1 MHLSRLL
8 VGLASCCS
16 RAPSDCKSLL
26 LGAPT
31 RIKAPR
37 LFSQASG
44 LGQVPMSKMEPDKE
58 TLAGDSHKDGFHN
71 GEKEESASE
80 GVVGLERGSEPESP
94 KGNRGQENVET
105 GASNKSVAKQ
115 ESGKR
120 NRKRGRR
127 VDSEQDAEK
136 TKKKKQTQRPNYFVS
151 IPITNTRIR
160 SAVTEVQEALLEREP
175 RLARAMIPVPTLH
188 ITLLVTHLAR
198 QEQVELAAAALAQAE
213 PSLAELLGGAELALP
228 FSGVAHFR
236 NDVVFVALAP
246 GPHRNALHS
255 LAELLCGRLEERGL
269 LEGDARGFEPH
280 LTIMKL
286 SRAPKLRSQGIKRV
300 DPSLYSNYT
309 SRFFG
314 EQTVER
320 LDLCSMLKKK
330 QQDGYYH
337 TETSLQLGGR
347 RRSEPDEAEL
357 LRISRRLVEDA
368 LSRAVQQY
376 KQETLQ
382 NGGGPDAG
390 RPPGNADG
398 DAATKTTD
406 ANAAADSGK

>member
-1 MHLSRLL
+1 
-8 VGLASCCS
+8 
-16 RAPSDCKSLL
+16 
-26 LGAPT
+26 
-31 RIKAPR
+31 
-37 LFSQASG
+37 
-44 LGQVPMSKMEPDKE
+44 
-58 TLAGDSHKDGFHN
+58 
-71 GEKEESASE
+71 
-80 GVVGLERGSEPESP
+80 
-94 KGNRGQENVET
+94 
-105 GASNKSVAKQ
+105 
-115 ESGKR
+115 
-120 NRKRGRR
+120 
-127 VDSEQDAEK
+127 
-136 TKKKKQTQRPNYFVS
+136 
-151 IPITNTRIR
+151 
-160 SAVTEVQEALLEREP
+160 
-175 RLARAMIPVPTLH
+175 MIPVPTLH

-198 QEQVELAAAALAQAE
+198 QEQVDLAAAALAQAE

-246 GPHRNALHS
+246 GPHRKALHS

-337 TETSLQLGGR
+337 TETSLQLGGH

-357 LRISRRLVEDA
+357 LRISKRLVEDA
-368 LSRAVQQY
+368 VSRAVQQY

-382 NGGGPDAG
+382 NGGGPNAG
-390 RPPGNADG
+390 QPPGNADG
-398 DAATKTTD
+398 DAAMKTTD
-406 ANAAADSGK
+406 ANAATDSGK

>member
-8 VGLASCCS
+8 LRLKLTCS
-16 RAPSDCKSLL
+16 IAPVATKNLL
-26 LGAPT
+26 FNEQT
-31 RIKAPR
+31 RIKTQQ
-37 LFSQASG
+37 LFFQASG
-44 LGQVPMSKMEPDKE
+44 LCQVTME
-58 TLAGDSHKDGFHN
+58 LDSISQDNRTSVSAFDNITRN
-71 GEKEESASE
+71 GEKEEGASQVE
-80 GVVGLERGSEPESP
+80 VDLERVLEL
-94 KGNRGQENVET
+94 ENMKELQNQVEI
-105 GASNKSVAKQ
+105 GASDKSVTKQ
-115 ESGKR
+115 ESGKK

-127 VDSEQDAEK
+127 VDAEQDGEN
-136 TKKKKQTQRPNYFVS
+136 TKKKKKQIQRPNYFVS
-151 IPITNTRIR
+151 IPITNAQIS
-160 SAVTEVQEALLEREP
+160 SAVTEVQESVLERDP
-175 RLARAMIPVPTLH
+175 RLSRAMIPIPTLH
-188 ITLLVTHLAR
+188 LTLLVTYLAN
-198 QEQVELAAAALAQAE
+198 QEQVDLAAAALAQVE
-213 PSLAELLGGAELALP
+213 PSLVNLLRGAELVLP

-236 NDVVFVALAP
+236 NDVVFVALRE
-246 GPHRNALHS
+246 GPHTQVLRK
-255 LAELLCGRLEERGL
+255 LAELVCGGFEERGL

-314 EQTVER
+314 DQTVER

-357 LRISRRLVEDA
+357 TRISKRLVEDA
-368 LSRAVQQY
+368 INRAVQQY

-382 NGGGPDAG
+382 NGGGPAAG
-390 RPPGNADG
+390 GQPPGNANG
-398 DAATKTTD
+398 TTD
-406 ANAAADSGK
+406 SAK